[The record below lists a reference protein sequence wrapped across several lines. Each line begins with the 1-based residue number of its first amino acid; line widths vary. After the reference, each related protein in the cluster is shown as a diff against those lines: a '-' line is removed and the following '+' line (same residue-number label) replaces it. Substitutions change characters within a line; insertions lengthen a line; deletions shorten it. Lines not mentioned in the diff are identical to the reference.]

1 VSSALQALLLLAS
14 AGVFGVLL
22 LLNMLIKTLARRE
35 KVGFIDV
42 FLVFVTV
49 ALLVLALVFDYQAS
63 PAGQP
68 LVQMG
73 TLGAA
78 AVLGVFG
85 LLIMLLEVFRPQR
98 LRDSRGLLVLWAA
111 LLVAIST
118 QTVPLIARN
127 IAPTLESLS
136 LVAAPTPTRAVSEA
150 TADPNAVELVT
161 ATRRPV
167 TPTASPTP
175 TTPATATQTA
185 TPRPSATPTSTR
197 EPYVYSSPTP
207 LPSPTLPTPCVGT
220 LPYNIRL
227 RAEPDAE
234 AETLATIPFGTT
246 IAIYGKDGTTA
257 AWWYTEYEDT
267 YGWVDAEF
275 VQTVGCEAIPVRG

>member
-1 VSSALQALLLLAS
+1 MSSGLQALLLLAS

-22 LLNMLIKTLARRE
+22 LLNVLLKTLARRE

-63 PAGQP
+63 PDGQP

-85 LLIMLLEVFRPQR
+85 LLMMLLEVFRPQR

-127 IAPTLESLS
+127 IAPTLETLS
-136 LVAAPTPTRAVSEA
+136 IVQAPTPTRAASEA
-150 TADPNAVELVT
+150 TDDPDAVELVT
-161 ATRRPV
+161 ATRRPTTA
-167 TPTASPTP
+167 TPSPTP
-175 TTPATATQTA
+175 TVTATATQTA
-185 TPRPSATPTSTR
+185 TPRATATATPTFER
-197 EPYVYSSPTP
+197 FVYSSPTP
-207 LPSPTLPTPCVGT
+207 LPSPTLPTPCAGT

-227 RAEPDAE
+227 RAEPDAD

-246 IAIYGKDGTTA
+246 IAIYGKDGA
-257 AWWYTEYEDT
+257 AATWWYTEYEDT

-275 VQTVGCEAIPVRG
+275 VTTVGCERIPVRG